1 MTDNTPVSDPETP
14 LSGTGS
20 SRPLA
25 AELLTASALP
35 ATTAG
40 PTAVG
45 PKFPPFV
52 GD

>member
-1 MTDNTPVSDPETP
+1 MTDDTPISDPDAPAST
-14 LSGTGS
+14 TRS
-20 SRPLA
+20 SQPLA

-45 PKFPPFV
+45 PKLPPFQ

>member
-20 SRPLA
+20 SRPLD

-40 PTAVG
+40 PAAAS
-45 PKFPPFV
+45 PKLPPFQ

>member
-1 MTDNTPVSDPETP
+1 MTGNTPVSDPETP

-25 AELLTASALP
+25 AGLLTASALP

-40 PTAVG
+40 SAAAD
-45 PKFPPFV
+45 PKLPPFR